1 MSSTIEDRLV
11 AALEARAELVTPQD
25 LRPLEVPATPRRHA
39 RAGVLL
45 LAAAATV
52 AVVATPFVL
61 EGGGDLSPEPG
72 PAGPPSVGV
81 SKPAEPEPTKPSDTP
96 TVPADVVVVGRQ
108 KADVDGDGRPD
119 RVRLLLQGSDLE
131 NPGDGF
137 VEVSL
142 ATGATG
148 VAEVPF
154 GYPGPLKPAFDING
168 DGREQVLLSHTE
180 GGDAAVLLVYTWH
193 EGGLVLTRRE
203 GDAPLAT
210 ALDGQG
216 AAAGYYTG
224 DRGLISWSRLDPVG
238 GSTYQVEEW
247 SWSVDGDR
255 LVSTPAGKGCVDV
268 TTDDP
273 PQPC

>member
-45 LAAAATV
+45 LAAAATI

-81 SKPAEPEPTKPSDTP
+81 SEPAEPEPTEPSDTP
-96 TVPADVVVVGRQ
+96 TVPTDAVVVGRQ

-119 RVRLLLQGSDLE
+119 RVRLLLQGSDPE
-131 NPGDGF
+131 NPSDGF

-154 GYPGPLKPAFDING
+154 GYPGPLKPAFDIND

-180 GGDAAVLLVYTWH
+180 GGDAASLLVYTWQD
-193 EGGLVLTRRE
+193 GGLVLARRQ
-203 GDAPLAT
+203 GDAPLAV

-216 AAAGYYTG
+216 AAAGYYTD
-224 DRGLISWSRLDPVG
+224 DRGLTSWSRLDPVG

-255 LVSTPAGKGCVDV
+255 LVSTPAGRGCVDV

>member
-11 AALEARAELVTPQD
+11 AALDARAELVTPQD
-25 LRPLEVPATPRRHA
+25 LRPLEVPTARHRHA

-61 EGGGDLSPEPG
+61 KGGGGVSPEQG

-81 SKPAEPEPTKPSDTP
+81 SKPAEPEPTEPSDTP
-96 TVPADVVVVGRQ
+96 TVPTDAVLVGRQ
-108 KADVDGDGRPD
+108 RADVDGDGRPD
-119 RVRLLLQGSDLE
+119 RVRLLLHSANPDDPAEGS
-131 NPGDGF
+131 
-137 VEVSL
+137 VEVTL
-142 ATGATG
+142 AAGGTS

-180 GGDAAVLLVYTWH
+180 GGDAAPLLVYTWQ
-193 EGGLVLTRRE
+193 ESGLVLTRRE
-203 GDAPLAT
+203 GDAPLAM

-216 AAAGYYTG
+216 KAAGYYTD
-224 DRGLISWSRLDPVG
+224 DRGLISWSRLNPVN

-247 SWSVDGDR
+247 KWSVEGDR
-255 LVSTPAGKGCVDV
+255 LVSIPTGKRCVDP
-268 TTDDP
+268 TADAP